1 MDPREKTLDRLLEEN
16 DRLHQQA
23 TTAAQSLLASR
34 AFAELT
40 SCARRQATKLQ
51 TGLKNYDTASF
62 VNKIKTR
69 MSGDARAEE
78 GDVTAPLD
86 FASLGGSLWRYYR
99 RAPAVDFMY
108 GLADIQPRAPVVR
121 KAQTGPRAGSKR
133 GGVAARPEN
142 VVDKDKLDKTETD
155 LQIEAM
161 HRELQRRGGAGTP
174 FYAFLVDPDSFS
186 RSVENIF
193 HSSFLIKDGRARL
206 GRMIRPWR
214 TTRPSCG
221 LIMTSGRRS
230 RPRTPSMLWCFR
242 QMGNG
247 TGNAGLRCV
256 EERLGGALARGAAR
270 CTCGEVAAL
279 RRWSQ
284 TRAVCAAAK
293 RTTTGRVEHQT
304 RRRARWP
311 GKKERNQAG
320 KETGDEQPEQCA
332 RAHMYIHF
340 GI

>member
-1 MDPREKTLDRLLEEN
+1 MPPRKRHATAPHPANGDPGQGATIARPAMGGGGGTTKSQEQTRREQNEDRAKSNAITVSLRAHLNEIMASREMAMDPREKTLDRLLGEN
-16 DRLHQQA
+16 DRLHEQA

-62 VNKIKTR
+62 VNKIKAR

-86 FASLGGSLWRYYR
+86 FASLGGSLWRYYH

-108 GLADIQPRAPVVR
+108 GLTDIQPRAPVVR
-121 KAQTGPRAGSKR
+121 KAPTGPRAGSAR

-155 LQIEAM
+155 LQIEVM
-161 HRELQRRGGAGTP
+161 QGELLRRGGSGAP

-206 GRMIRPWR
+206 VIDAQGEDDAPMENDQTILRFDYDKWEEVKATYSIDAVVF
-214 TTRPSCG
+214 PS
-221 LIMTSGRRS
+221 
-230 RPRTPSMLWCFR
+230 
-242 QMGNG
+242 NG
-247 TGNAGLRCV
+247 
-256 EERLGGALARGAAR
+256 
-270 CTCGEVAAL
+270 
-279 RRWSQ
+279 
-284 TRAVCAAAK
+284 
-293 RTTTGRVEHQT
+293 
-304 RRRARWP
+304 
-311 GKKERNQAG
+311 
-320 KETGDEQPEQCA
+320 
-332 RAHMYIHF
+332 
-340 GI
+340 

>member
-1 MDPREKTLDRLLEEN
+1 MDGASGGTKSQEQTRREQNEDRAKSNAVTVSLRAHLNEIMASREMAMDPREKTLDRLLEQN

-206 GRMIRPWR
+206 VMRGQVPTLVAKGVGGGGGDVDAAGEDDTPMENDQTILRFDYDKWEEVKATYAIDAVVF
-214 TTRPSCG
+214 PS
-221 LIMTSGRRS
+221 
-230 RPRTPSMLWCFR
+230 
-242 QMGNG
+242 NG
-247 TGNAGLRCV
+247 
-256 EERLGGALARGAAR
+256 
-270 CTCGEVAAL
+270 
-279 RRWSQ
+279 
-284 TRAVCAAAK
+284 
-293 RTTTGRVEHQT
+293 
-304 RRRARWP
+304 
-311 GKKERNQAG
+311 
-320 KETGDEQPEQCA
+320 
-332 RAHMYIHF
+332 
-340 GI
+340 